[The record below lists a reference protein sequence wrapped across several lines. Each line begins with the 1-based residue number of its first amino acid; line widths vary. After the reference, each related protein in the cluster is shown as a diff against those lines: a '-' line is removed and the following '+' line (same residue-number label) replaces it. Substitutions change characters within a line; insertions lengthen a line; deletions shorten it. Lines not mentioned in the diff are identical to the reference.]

1 MKLNT
6 LRRNGAIT
14 AAALAL
20 SVSLAACS
28 SEDEPD
34 TAPDEG
40 TSEEAPEPEPE
51 EPSAEE
57 PSAEEPPAGAEGTFG
72 EGCAQVPTSGPG
84 SFDGMVQDP
93 VATAASNNP
102 LLSTLV
108 AAVGAVPGLA
118 DTLNTTEDLTV
129 FAPANPAFEAIPP
142 ADLKALLGMPDA
154 LGAILSYHV
163 VAGRLDPAAV
173 VGEQE
178 SLTGDTVTVAGDET
192 GMTVNDA
199 NVLCGNIQT
208 ANATVYVIDGVLMAG

>member
-6 LRRNGAIT
+6 LRRNGSIM

-28 SEDEPD
+28 SEDEPE
-34 TAPDEG
+34 TAPDEA
-40 TSEEAPEPEPE
+40 TSEEAPAPEPE
-51 EPSAEE
+51 EPASEE
-57 PSAEEPPAGAEGTFG
+57 PEAGGAEGTFG
-72 EGCAQVPTSGPG
+72 DGCAQVPTSGPG

-118 DTLNTTEDLTV
+118 DTLNSAEELTV

-142 ADLKALLGMPDA
+142 ADLEALLGQPEA

-163 VAGRLDPAAV
+163 IPTKLDTADV

-178 SLTGDTVTVAGDET
+178 SLTGDTVTVEGDET
-192 GMTVNDA
+192 GMTVNGVD
-199 NVLCGNIQT
+199 VLCGNIQT
-208 ANATVYVIDGVLMAG
+208 ANATVYVIGEVLMAG